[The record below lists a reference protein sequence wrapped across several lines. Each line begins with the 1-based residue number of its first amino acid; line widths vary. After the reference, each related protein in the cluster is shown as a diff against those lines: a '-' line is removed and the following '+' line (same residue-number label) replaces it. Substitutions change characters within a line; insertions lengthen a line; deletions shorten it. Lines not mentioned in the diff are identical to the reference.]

1 MQPYDFRELPP
12 FTRDWHRLG
21 LTDEDLAAL
30 QLRLMINPEEGRVI
44 PGSKGL
50 RKIRIRASGRG
61 KRGGAR
67 VIYIVYHLRQLIELN
82 EVYTKNE

>member
-1 MQPYDFRELPP
+1 MQPYDFKEMPS

-21 LTDEDLAAL
+21 FTDDDLAAL
-30 QLRLMINPEEGRVI
+30 QLRLMINPEEGKVI

-67 VIYIVYHLRQLIELN
+67 VIYIVYHLMQLIEFH
-82 EVYTKNE
+82 EVYTKNK